1 MRLSSVFF
9 ALILSILV
17 SGCTTVTEGDLA
29 DLRSPNAIVKKEAV
43 DRISRGPGFPL
54 SLMGPFVSRD
64 NEKKA
69 VTIMVALLSSGME
82 SKEATLSLLNALAEL
97 GQRSEV
103 PAAPLI
109 EKLKDKDP
117 QIRHLAVEVLGK
129 TKSREALPALVE
141 LLEQQ
146 TEKYPVIWAIGEIG
160 DQEAIPHLDHL
171 LASEDKYETYNAY
184 RALAKIGTSEENPVV
199 RAAPAAR
206 DEEFQVPP
214 VPSVRRRIEN
224 VPARQVGKPSDRA
237 DSVKVA
243 ATSID
248 KHDVKSAAARDEE
261 FQAAPVPSVRPR
273 IENVPARQAAKP
285 SDRADS
291 VKVAATSIDKY
302 DVKSAAA
309 RDEEFQ
315 AAPVPSVRRRIE
327 NVPARQVAKPSDR
340 ADSVKVAATSIDKND
355 VEFQGAGPT
364 KKQTEQTPLFAKEKK
379 EKKEERQKLQQGPAT
394 KPDPEK
400 GTALYTRGLALQKKG
415 LLQEAKRLYEAAL
428 EISPNLVSALN
439 NVGVI
444 YIKEK
449 NYGAACEALE
459 RAVKITP
466 NQVDPYY
473 NLACLYALQKNVGR
487 SLSYLRKTVA
497 ADEAARRWAMIDED
511 LENLHGHSE
520 YEEIVRGKNS
530 P

>member
-248 KHDVKSAAARDEE
+248 KHDVKSA
-261 FQAAPVPSVRPR
+261 
-273 IENVPARQAAKP
+273 
-285 SDRADS
+285 
-291 VKVAATSIDKY
+291 T
-302 DVKSAAA
+302 A